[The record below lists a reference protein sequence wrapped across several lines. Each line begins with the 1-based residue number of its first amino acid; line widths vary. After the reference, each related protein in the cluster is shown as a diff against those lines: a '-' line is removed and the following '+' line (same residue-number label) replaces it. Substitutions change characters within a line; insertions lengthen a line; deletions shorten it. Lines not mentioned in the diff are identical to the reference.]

1 VGCLILLQN
10 TLVAASSIEKLH
22 KRRLQTTYF
31 SVVLSIGLI
40 LFLLGALGLF
50 VFNAQK
56 IANQFKEQIALTIY
70 IKDDAKAL
78 DIEQLQK
85 TLRYKGATKT
95 ITYVPKEEAAARYIE
110 DIGEDFMD
118 FLGYNPLQNSIDVYF
133 KATYVN
139 PELLEETSSLILQY
153 PFISDVVYDQ
163 PLLELLDQNIKRIS
177 TVLLAS
183 CTLFIFV
190 AILLINSSIRLS
202 VYSKR
207 FIIKTMQLVGATK
220 SFIRKPFIWK
230 HIGLGFWGILLSWAA
245 LGGELFK
252 LNELFPELELL
263 NDYIPLGIIAGV
275 MMSVGIGIT
284 ALSTFF
290 ATQRYLNL
298 KTQAVY

>member
-1 VGCLILLQN
+1 MGCLILLQN
-10 TLVAASSIEKLH
+10 TLVVGSNIEKLH

-95 ITYVPKEEAAARYIE
+95 ITYVSKEEAAVRYIE
-110 DIGEDFMD
+110 DIGEDFME

-133 KATYVN
+133 KAAYVN

-177 TVLLAS
+177 TVLLAT

-230 HIGLGFWGILLSWAA
+230 HIGLGFWGILYLGLLLEEYCLS
-245 LGGELFK
+245 
-252 LNELFPELELL
+252 
-263 NDYIPLGIIAGV
+263 
-275 MMSVGIGIT
+275 
-284 ALSTFF
+284 
-290 ATQRYLNL
+290 
-298 KTQAVY
+298 